1 MSLQA
6 EVRSLDGSVFH
17 ACGAATVEDSVCE
30 AQARPRNNEV
40 AVCCRALRA
49 ETTVSATLVEFQH
62 VG

>member
-17 ACGAATVEDSVCE
+17 ACGPATVKDSVCE

-40 AVCCRALRA
+40 VVCCRA